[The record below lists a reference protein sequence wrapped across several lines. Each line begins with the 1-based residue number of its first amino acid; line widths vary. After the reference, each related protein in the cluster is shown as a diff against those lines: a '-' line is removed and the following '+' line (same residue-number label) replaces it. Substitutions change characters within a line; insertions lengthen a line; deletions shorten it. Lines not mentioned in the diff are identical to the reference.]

1 MTRAPFCVSRSA
13 QLPSARCI
21 MAGDGSL
28 RAPLEALIDRIGSER
43 TRLVGA
49 RHTQDLQQ
57 IVASADVF
65 VSSSTVAETFG
76 LAPLEAAAAGVPVVA
91 FARGGMGEFLCD
103 GANALIPSAPTP
115 RALAAA
121 MVGVLSNATRA
132 TAMGATASRVAT
144 RFSQAA
150 TSERYAELYQRTYA
164 AMVRRRIANA
174 PKRGA

>member
-1 MTRAPFCVSRSA
+1 
-13 QLPSARCI
+13 

-164 AMVRRRIANA
+164 AMVRRRRANA
-174 PKRGA
+174 PKRGV